1 MSLEK
6 QIAAAVAAKIP
17 PATIAKM
24 FGLVEV
30 AIKAAPAV
38 TQIADE
44 VTAVVKPARRKIVK
58 GK

>member
-38 TQIADE
+38 NKIAAD
-44 VTAVVKPARRKIVK
+44 VTEIVKPARRKTK

>member
-38 TQIADE
+38 NQIAAD
-44 VTAVVKPARRKIVK
+44 VTKIVKPARRKTK

>member
-24 FGLVEV
+24 FGLAEV
-30 AIKAAPAV
+30 AIKAAPAI
-38 TQIADE
+38 TEITDE
-44 VTAVVKPARRKIVK
+44 VAAIVKPARRKIIK

>member
-30 AIKAAPAV
+30 AIKAAPTLTETV
-38 TQIADE
+38 HE
-44 VTAVVKPARRKIVK
+44 VAEIVKPARRKIVK

>member
-6 QIAAAVAAKIP
+6 QIAAAIAAKIP

-24 FGLVEV
+24 FGLAEV
-30 AIKAAPAV
+30 AIKAAPAI
-38 TQIADE
+38 TEIADE
-44 VTAVVKPARRKIVK
+44 VTAIVKPTRRKIIK

>member
-30 AIKAAPAV
+30 AITAAPAITEAV
-38 TQIADE
+38 HE
-44 VTAVVKPARRKIVK
+44 VTETVKPARRKLK

>member
-38 TQIADE
+38 TKIAAD
-44 VTAVVKPARRKIVK
+44 VTEIVKPARRKTK

>member
-38 TQIADE
+38 TEIVND
-44 VTAVVKPARRKIVK
+44 VTETVKPARRKIVK

>member
-30 AIKAAPAV
+30 AIKAAPTV
-38 TQIADE
+38 NEIADE
-44 VTAVVKPARRKIVK
+44 ITETVKPLRRKIK

>member
-30 AIKAAPAV
+30 VIKAAPTV
-38 TQIADE
+38 NEIADE
-44 VTAVVKPARRKIVK
+44 ITETVKPLRRKIK